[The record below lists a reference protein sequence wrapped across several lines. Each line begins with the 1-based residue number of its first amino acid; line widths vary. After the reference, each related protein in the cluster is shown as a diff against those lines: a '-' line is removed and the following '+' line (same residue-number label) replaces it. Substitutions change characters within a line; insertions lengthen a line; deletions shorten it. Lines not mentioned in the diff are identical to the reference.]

1 MRIKIDIDKVL
12 LNEAFTCSKASTVE
26 ELIHEALEVFI
37 WIRRRKDLTEL
48 AGRIQFRKDY
58 DHKALRTLMGM
69 IQFLMHRSFE
79 TYSAY
84 HFNRDYFCFS
94 RSLAWACP
102 LELPTVHVVVMGHD
116 LTIELATT
124 PEARTCGLSLRDSL
138 PANRGML
145 FVYAEPE
152 ILTFW
157 MKNTRM
163 PLSIAFIDADGRVV
177 SIQKMNP
184 FPTTTVY
191 ASPVPALY
199 ALEVN
204 QGWFEE
210 NEVNVGDVVE
220 FVLPITLDIR

>member
-1 MRIKIDIDKVL
+1 MVRLKPHWLGI
-12 LNEAFTCSKASTVE
+12 
-26 ELIHEALEVFI
+26 LIGIFFVFPGNPAI
-37 WIRRRKDLTEL
+37 
-48 AGRIQFRKDY
+48 
-58 DHKALRTLMGM
+58 
-69 IQFLMHRSFE
+69 
-79 TYSAY
+79 
-84 HFNRDYFCFS
+84 
-94 RSLAWACP
+94 ACP
-102 LELPTVHVVVMGHD
+102 FELSTIQVVVKGHD

-124 PEARTCGLSLRDSL
+124 PEARSCGLSLRDSL
-138 PANRGML
+138 PENRGML

-163 PLSIAFIDADGRVV
+163 PLSIAFIDADGLVV

-184 FPTTTVY
+184 FPLTTVY

-210 NEVNVGDVVE
+210 NGIGVGNVVE
-220 FVLPITLDIR
+220 FNLPITLNIK

>member
-1 MRIKIDIDKVL
+1 MVWLKPHWLAI
-12 LNEAFTCSKASTVE
+12 
-26 ELIHEALEVFI
+26 LIGIFFVFP
-37 WIRRRKDLTEL
+37 
-48 AGRIQFRKDY
+48 GN
-58 DHKALRTLMGM
+58 
-69 IQFLMHRSFE
+69 
-79 TYSAY
+79 SAI
-84 HFNRDYFCFS
+84 
-94 RSLAWACP
+94 ACP
-102 LELPTVHVVVMGHD
+102 FELPTVQVVVKGQD

-124 PEARTCGLSLRDSL
+124 PEARSCGLSLRDSL
-138 PANRGML
+138 PENRGML

-163 PLSIAFIDADGRVV
+163 PLSIAFIDKAGRVV

-210 NEVNVGDVVE
+210 NGVGVGDVVE
-220 FVLPITLDIR
+220 FNLPITLKIK

>member
-1 MRIKIDIDKVL
+1 MKRLWIAVL
-12 LNEAFTCSKASTVE
+12 SG
-26 ELIHEALEVFI
+26 LIILSYTHP
-37 WIRRRKDLTEL
+37 
-48 AGRIQFRKDY
+48 
-58 DHKALRTLMGM
+58 
-69 IQFLMHRSFE
+69 
-79 TYSAY
+79 
-84 HFNRDYFCFS
+84 
-94 RSLAWACP
+94 AWACP
-102 LELPTVHVVVMGHD
+102 FELPTAQVVIKGYA
-116 LTIELATT
+116 LAIELATT
-124 PEARTCGLSLRDSL
+124 PEARSCGLSLRDSL

-163 PLSIAFIDADGRVV
+163 PLSIAFIDTAGRIV

-184 FPTTTVY
+184 FPLTTVY

-210 NEVNVGDVVE
+210 NGIGVGDVVE
-220 FVLPITLDIR
+220 FNLPITLDIR

>member
-1 MRIKIDIDKVL
+1 MVRLKPSLIAVL
-12 LNEAFTCSKASTVE
+12 IGFVLTC
-26 ELIHEALEVFI
+26 
-37 WIRRRKDLTEL
+37 LTN
-48 AGRIQFRKDY
+48 
-58 DHKALRTLMGM
+58 
-69 IQFLMHRSFE
+69 S
-79 TYSAY
+79 
-84 HFNRDYFCFS
+84 
-94 RSLAWACP
+94 AWACP
-102 LELPTVHVVVMGHD
+102 FELPEVRVVVNGYE

-124 PEARTCGLSLRDSL
+124 PEARSCGLSLRESL
-138 PANRGML
+138 PANQGML

-163 PLSIAFIDADGRVV
+163 PLSIAFIDAAGRVV

-204 QGWFEE
+204 HGWFEE
-210 NEVNVGDVVE
+210 NGVGVGDVVE
-220 FVLPITLDIR
+220 FNLPITLNIK

>member
-1 MRIKIDIDKVL
+1 MSHLKQYCLAALIGIVL
-12 LNEAFTCSKASTVE
+12 LVPANIV
-26 ELIHEALEVFI
+26 L
-37 WIRRRKDLTEL
+37 
-48 AGRIQFRKDY
+48 
-58 DHKALRTLMGM
+58 
-69 IQFLMHRSFE
+69 
-79 TYSAY
+79 
-84 HFNRDYFCFS
+84 
-94 RSLAWACP
+94 ACP
-102 LELPTVHVVVMGHD
+102 YELPTIQVVVKGHD

-124 PEARTCGLSLRDSL
+124 PEARSCGLSLRDSL

-163 PLSIAFIDADGRVV
+163 PLSIAFIDEAGRIV

-184 FPTTTVY
+184 FPLTTVY

-204 QGWFEE
+204 QGWFEK
-210 NEVNVGDVVE
+210 NGVGVGDVVE
-220 FVLPITLDIR
+220 LNLPITLDIR

>member
-1 MRIKIDIDKVL
+1 MMRLKLSLIAVL
-12 LNEAFTCSKASTVE
+12 IGIIFSFPADSALACPFELSTV
-26 ELIHEALEVFI
+26 
-37 WIRRRKDLTEL
+37 
-48 AGRIQFRKDY
+48 Q
-58 DHKALRTLMGM
+58 
-69 IQFLMHRSFE
+69 
-79 TYSAY
+79 
-84 HFNRDYFCFS
+84 
-94 RSLAWACP
+94 
-102 LELPTVHVVVMGHD
+102 VVVKGHE

-124 PEARTCGLSLRDSL
+124 PEARSCGLSLRDSL
-138 PANRGML
+138 PENRGML

-163 PLSIAFIDADGRVV
+163 PLSIAFIDAAGRIV

-191 ASPVPALY
+191 TSSVPALY

-210 NEVNVGDVVE
+210 NGVGVGDFIE
-220 FVLPITLDIR
+220 FNLPITLNIR

>member
-1 MRIKIDIDKVL
+1 MILPANTL
-12 LNEAFTCSKASTVE
+12 L
-26 ELIHEALEVFI
+26 
-37 WIRRRKDLTEL
+37 
-48 AGRIQFRKDY
+48 
-58 DHKALRTLMGM
+58 
-69 IQFLMHRSFE
+69 
-79 TYSAY
+79 
-84 HFNRDYFCFS
+84 
-94 RSLAWACP
+94 ACP

-124 PEARTCGLSLRDSL
+124 PEARSCGLSLRDSL

-163 PLSIAFIDADGRVV
+163 PLSIAFIDAAGRIV

-210 NEVNVGDVVE
+210 NGVGVGDVVE
-220 FVLPITLDIR
+220 FNLPITLDIQ

>member
-1 MRIKIDIDKVL
+1 MILVDTLVFKPLRIVVL
-12 LNEAFTCSKASTVE
+12 IGIIFTFPADQGWS
-26 ELIHEALEVFI
+26 
-37 WIRRRKDLTEL
+37 
-48 AGRIQFRKDY
+48 
-58 DHKALRTLMGM
+58 
-69 IQFLMHRSFE
+69 
-79 TYSAY
+79 
-84 HFNRDYFCFS
+84 
-94 RSLAWACP
+94 CP
-102 LELPTVHVVVMGHD
+102 FELPTVRVAVKGHD

-124 PEARTCGLSLRDSL
+124 PETRSCGLSHRESL
-138 PANRGML
+138 PTNRGML

-163 PLSIAFIDADGRVV
+163 PLSIAFIDTDGRID

-184 FPTTTVY
+184 LPTATVY

-210 NEVNVGDVVE
+210 NGVGVGDVVE
-220 FVLPITLDIR
+220 FNLPITLNIR

>member
-1 MRIKIDIDKVL
+1 MKRLWIAVL
-12 LNEAFTCSKASTVE
+12 SG
-26 ELIHEALEVFI
+26 LIILSYA
-37 WIRRRKDLTEL
+37 
-48 AGRIQFRKDY
+48 
-58 DHKALRTLMGM
+58 
-69 IQFLMHRSFE
+69 
-79 TYSAY
+79 YS
-84 HFNRDYFCFS
+84 
-94 RSLAWACP
+94 AWACP
-102 LELPTVHVVVMGHD
+102 LELPTVHVVVKGHD

-163 PLSIAFIDADGRVV
+163 PLSIAFIDTAGRIV

-184 FPTTTVY
+184 FPITTIY

-210 NEVNVGDVVE
+210 NGVGVGDVVE
-220 FVLPITLDIR
+220 FNLPITLNIK

>member
-1 MRIKIDIDKVL
+1 MNLIDTVVFKAFRIGVL
-12 LNEAFTCSKASTVE
+12 IGIIFTFPADQGWPCPFELSTIQAV
-26 ELIHEALEVFI
+26 IKGHE
-37 WIRRRKDLTEL
+37 
-48 AGRIQFRKDY
+48 
-58 DHKALRTLMGM
+58 
-69 IQFLMHRSFE
+69 
-79 TYSAY
+79 
-84 HFNRDYFCFS
+84 
-94 RSLAWACP
+94 
-102 LELPTVHVVVMGHD
+102 

-124 PEARTCGLSLRDSL
+124 PEARSCGLSLRDSL
-138 PANRGML
+138 PENRGML

-163 PLSIAFIDADGRVV
+163 PLSIAFIDADGLVV

-184 FPTTTVY
+184 FPLTTVY

-210 NEVNVGDVVE
+210 NGIGVGNVVE
-220 FVLPITLDIR
+220 FNLPITLNIK

>member
-1 MRIKIDIDKVL
+1 MILIDTLVFKPLRIGVL
-12 LNEAFTCSKASTVE
+12 IGLV
-26 ELIHEALEVFI
+26 
-37 WIRRRKDLTEL
+37 LT
-48 AGRIQFRKDY
+48 FP
-58 DHKALRTLMGM
+58 T
-69 IQFLMHRSFE
+69 
-79 TYSAY
+79 
-84 HFNRDYFCFS
+84 NP
-94 RSLAWACP
+94 AWACP
-102 LELPTVHVVVMGHD
+102 FELPEVRVVVKGHV

-124 PEARTCGLSLRDSL
+124 PEARSCGLSLRDSL

-163 PLSIAFIDADGRVV
+163 PLSIAFIDTAGRIV

-184 FPTTTVY
+184 FPITTIY

-210 NEVNVGDVVE
+210 NGIGVGYVVE
-220 FVLPITLDIR
+220 FNMPVTLDIR

>member
-1 MRIKIDIDKVL
+1 MKSLVIAIFFGVIL
-12 LNEAFTCSKASTVE
+12 LF
-26 ELIHEALEVFI
+26 
-37 WIRRRKDLTEL
+37 
-48 AGRIQFRKDY
+48 
-58 DHKALRTLMGM
+58 
-69 IQFLMHRSFE
+69 
-79 TYSAY
+79 SA
-84 HFNRDYFCFS
+84 HIGWS
-94 RSLAWACP
+94 CP
-102 LELPTVHVVVMGHD
+102 FELPAVQTAVKGHE

-124 PEARTCGLSLRDSL
+124 PEARSCGLSLRDSL

-163 PLSIAFIDADGRVV
+163 PLSIAFIDTAGRIV

-184 FPTTTVY
+184 FPLTTVY

-210 NEVNVGDVVE
+210 NGVGIGDVFE
-220 FVLPITLDIR
+220 FNLPLTLNIR

>member
-1 MRIKIDIDKVL
+1 MVRLKLLRIVILFGIIL
-12 LNEAFTCSKASTVE
+12 
-26 ELIHEALEVFI
+26 VFPVNP
-37 WIRRRKDLTEL
+37 
-48 AGRIQFRKDY
+48 AQ
-58 DHKALRTLMGM
+58 
-69 IQFLMHRSFE
+69 S
-79 TYSAY
+79 
-84 HFNRDYFCFS
+84 
-94 RSLAWACP
+94 CP
-102 LELPTVHVVVMGHD
+102 FELPTVQVVVKGHD

-124 PEARTCGLSLRDSL
+124 PEARSCGLSLRDSL
-138 PANRGML
+138 PENRGML

-163 PLSIAFIDADGRVV
+163 PLSIAFIDTAGRVV

-184 FPTTTVY
+184 FPLTTVY

-210 NEVNVGDVVE
+210 NGVGVGDVVE
-220 FVLPITLDIR
+220 FNLPVTLDIR

>member
-1 MRIKIDIDKVL
+1 MKRLWIAVL
-12 LNEAFTCSKASTVE
+12 SG
-26 ELIHEALEVFI
+26 LIILS
-37 WIRRRKDLTEL
+37 
-48 AGRIQFRKDY
+48 Y
-58 DHKALRTLMGM
+58 
-69 IQFLMHRSFE
+69 
-79 TYSAY
+79 TYP
-84 HFNRDYFCFS
+84 
-94 RSLAWACP
+94 AWSCP
-102 LELPTVHVVVMGHD
+102 YELPTVRMTVKGHD

-124 PEARTCGLSLRDSL
+124 PETRACGLSLRDSL

-157 MKNTRM
+157 MKDTRI
-163 PLSIAFIDADGRVV
+163 PLSIAFIDEAGRVV
-177 SIQKMNP
+177 GIQKMNL

-210 NEVNVGDVVE
+210 NGVGVGDVLE
-220 FVLPITLDIR
+220 FSLPITLNIK

>member
-1 MRIKIDIDKVL
+1 MKRLWIAVL
-12 LNEAFTCSKASTVE
+12 SGLIILSYTYPAWTCP
-26 ELIHEALEVFI
+26 F
-37 WIRRRKDLTEL
+37 
-48 AGRIQFRKDY
+48 
-58 DHKALRTLMGM
+58 
-69 IQFLMHRSFE
+69 
-79 TYSAY
+79 
-84 HFNRDYFCFS
+84 
-94 RSLAWACP
+94 
-102 LELPTVHVVVMGHD
+102 ELPTTRATVKGHE

-124 PEARTCGLSLRDSL
+124 PEARSCGLSLRDSL
-138 PANRGML
+138 PQNRGML

-163 PLSIAFIDADGRVV
+163 PLSIAFIDAAGRVV
-177 SIQKMNP
+177 DMQKMNP

-191 ASPVPALY
+191 ASSVPALY

-210 NEVNVGDVVE
+210 NGVGVGDVVE

>member
-1 MRIKIDIDKVL
+1 MVCLKPPRIAVL
-12 LNEAFTCSKASTVE
+12 IGIIFIFPSNPACS
-26 ELIHEALEVFI
+26 
-37 WIRRRKDLTEL
+37 
-48 AGRIQFRKDY
+48 
-58 DHKALRTLMGM
+58 
-69 IQFLMHRSFE
+69 
-79 TYSAY
+79 
-84 HFNRDYFCFS
+84 
-94 RSLAWACP
+94 CP
-102 LELPTVHVVVMGHD
+102 LELPIVRATVKGHD

-124 PEARTCGLSLRDSL
+124 PEARSCGLSLRDSL

-163 PLSIAFIDADGRVV
+163 PLSIAFIDTAGRFV

-184 FPTTTVY
+184 FPITTVY
-191 ASPVPALY
+191 ESPVPALY

-210 NEVNVGDVVE
+210 NGVGVGDAVE
-220 FVLPITLDIR
+220 FRLPITLDIR

>member
-1 MRIKIDIDKVL
+1 MM
-12 LNEAFTCSKASTVE
+12 F
-26 ELIHEALEVFI
+26 VFS
-37 WIRRRKDLTEL
+37 
-48 AGRIQFRKDY
+48 G
-58 DHKALRTLMGM
+58 
-69 IQFLMHRSFE
+69 
-79 TYSAY
+79 
-84 HFNRDYFCFS
+84 NP
-94 RSLAWACP
+94 AWACP
-102 LELPTVHVVVMGHD
+102 FELSTIQIVVKGHD

-124 PEARTCGLSLRDSL
+124 PEARSCGLSLRDSL
-138 PANRGML
+138 PENRGML

-163 PLSIAFIDADGRVV
+163 PLSIAFIDTAGRIV

-184 FPTTTVY
+184 FPLTTVY

-210 NEVNVGDVVE
+210 NGVGVGDVVE
-220 FVLPITLDIR
+220 FNLPITLNIK